1 MIGSDA
7 CLVRTACT
15 RVLTGETQEL
25 INGSEAEARERSRA
39 ARRRTT
45 DLTYDY
51 AKLAEATRQLR
62 QVESEVDG
70 KDWTRKTVQQL
81 SRTLM
86 DVRELLVGT
95 QNKAAEIEIGSALH
109 RHVVSAVQYAE
120 ALQGEPETETMER
133 IRVSAV
139 LSSCLK
145 SVADQR
151 QEMIQDDIG
160 HGDIDAWV
168 TKWQHRRAKQA
179 ADVLTAA
186 RALDERMR
194 AEVESHMRSER
205 MVDNVTEVDKEEFVA
220 RMNEVRQRTLSEHEG
235 IVLDE
240 ERVDHVRQSLESL
253 FHDRNLEAEKRL
265 LDLRNRRGQCLDV
278 IEQHKDHLV
287 HILNEI
293 KHEYVTFGGL
303 AEAEEHILG
312 VQKANLKLR
321 ASALSTVQDLR
332 QGQMLLKDDL
342 QAKTKAVEL
351 AIARGAQILDAITV
365 RKHELENELDE
376 KCRAMFVHHHQSSVC
391 LYRYLFQTLA
401 DNEDRSNQLT
411 DTLETHKY
419 HFEQAVKVANF
430 PEVSRL
436 KELMKRSQSDIDAVN
451 AEISEGA
458 ISMQARY
465 RALWELE
472 RVLYQR
478 FRYTETGLLPQD
490 VDFDVLQEQANPA
503 AFTSLAQHIPK
514 PAALEPFSIMSV
526 GRNVL
531 RNPRFTEGKSGWTG
545 NDTTELSLRR
555 LVDDE
560 FGYPSWHIPPYY
572 SPAYYSRESIPFP
585 LAISRLIKPLL
596 FPGSLLSLPLPLLS
610 RCWARALPGFPADG
624 VLVQQ
629 SDVVVTHDSEYLL
642 HIRSALR
649 CMSRGA
655 SIALYVT

>member
-1 MIGSDA
+1 
-7 CLVRTACT
+7 
-15 RVLTGETQEL
+15 VLTGETQEL

-220 RMNEVRQRTLSEHEG
+220 RMNEVRQRIIWCT
-235 IVLDE
+235 
-240 ERVDHVRQSLESL
+240 
-253 FHDRNLEAEKRL
+253 
-265 LDLRNRRGQCLDV
+265 
-278 IEQHKDHLV
+278 
-287 HILNEI
+287 
-293 KHEYVTFGGL
+293 Y
-303 AEAEEHILG
+303 
-312 VQKANLKLR
+312 
-321 ASALSTVQDLR
+321 
-332 QGQMLLKDDL
+332 
-342 QAKTKAVEL
+342 
-351 AIARGAQILDAITV
+351 
-365 RKHELENELDE
+365 
-376 KCRAMFVHHHQSSVC
+376 
-391 LYRYLFQTLA
+391 
-401 DNEDRSNQLT
+401 
-411 DTLETHKY
+411 
-419 HFEQAVKVANF
+419 
-430 PEVSRL
+430 
-436 KELMKRSQSDIDAVN
+436 
-451 AEISEGA
+451 
-458 ISMQARY
+458 
-465 RALWELE
+465 
-472 RVLYQR
+472 
-478 FRYTETGLLPQD
+478 
-490 VDFDVLQEQANPA
+490 
-503 AFTSLAQHIPK
+503 
-514 PAALEPFSIMSV
+514 
-526 GRNVL
+526 
-531 RNPRFTEGKSGWTG
+531 
-545 NDTTELSLRR
+545 
-555 LVDDE
+555 
-560 FGYPSWHIPPYY
+560 
-572 SPAYYSRESIPFP
+572 
-585 LAISRLIKPLL
+585 
-596 FPGSLLSLPLPLLS
+596 
-610 RCWARALPGFPADG
+610 
-624 VLVQQ
+624 
-629 SDVVVTHDSEYLL
+629 
-642 HIRSALR
+642 
-649 CMSRGA
+649 
-655 SIALYVT
+655 